1 MTRAENAAPT
11 GSGDDR
17 EGRWRTLG
25 DTPDGA
31 AARARAAV
39 PAVPTDPDTGTVGRD
54 VGGAL

>member
-1 MTRAENAAPT
+1 MTRSKDASPT
-11 GSGDDR
+11 GSGDGR

-39 PAVPTDPDTGTVGRD
+39 PAVLTDPGTGTVGRD